1 MPLTATCLPIV
12 QCFEIFSNEYS
23 LEQEPK
29 LNNQKQMPSGAWQGG
44 VRFVAGKQKIE
55 SVLLVSP
62 PGTAGYINTEPKLF
76 SLEL

>member
-1 MPLTATCLPIV
+1 
-12 QCFEIFSNEYS
+12 
-23 LEQEPK
+23 
-29 LNNQKQMPSGAWQGG
+29 MPSGAWQGG